1 MSILADR
8 VAREAPRKRP
18 TRKQIRLAREFDI
31 DIAKYERGFRVDIF
45 KVLKKLGDEVGD
57 IALEVLSDEKNLKK
71 DAGRDAMLA
80 GEIAKRLNVA
90 GFETDMRVVYEK
102 NYTRIMRA
110 TQKRINATMDLGISI
125 LDTNEARILAK
136 GAERVKLLNLT
147 KGNTTRSVFRELSEG
162 RSEGEAVAQLAR
174 RISDRVK
181 AGRFKKPQTRA
192 TLIARTET
200 TYAQKMAAAE
210 SYRQGGVTEVM
221 IMDSRKGSF
230 DDDCDAMDGR
240 IVSLQEG
247 EALMS
252 EEHPNGTR
260 RMVAQPP
267 KLDEPSLTPTA
278 EPTKIPTPPS
288 STVVPRGNATAA
300 FEPEAGESIPKWK
313 TVTDHKGFENQMAAQ
328 MNIGRTFY
336 GTNNVDRGF
345 RAVSKNANNIANDLV
360 VNIKGKSRKLYDI
373 VKNNSLNSLGV
384 NNTKYVGG
392 TGYLGDFTP
401 DIKAIRVAA
410 GKNAGQG
417 FNTAYANPKRPTL
430 SIGKDA
436 YGKTK
441 HNTCSDLFGT
451 SRHEYG
457 HFVQDIAKMGGDKT
471 LRSEVQGGLFDA
483 TRNREWKKLY
493 DKKGRKWWR
502 ENVSIY
508 SAKNMDE
515 GFAECFS
522 AWTSP
527 LYGKTQYYGELSSAA
542 QTLPHEIE
550 TLFKKWFE

>member
-1 MSILADR
+1 VSILADR

-45 KVLKKLGDEVGD
+45 KVLKKLGDDVSD
-57 IALEVLSDEKNLKK
+57 VALEVLSDEKNLKK

-125 LDTNEARILAK
+125 LDTAETRILAEGGK
-136 GAERVKLLNLT
+136 RVGMLDMGASAKKRVYE
-147 KGNTTRSVFRELSEG
+147 ELATG
-162 RSEGEAVAQLAR
+162 RSKGEAVAQLAR
-174 RISDRVK
+174 RLRDKIP

-230 DDDCDAMDGR
+230 DDECDAMDGR

-267 KLDEPSLTPTA
+267 KLDEPSLKPTA
-278 EPTKIPTPPS
+278 ELNKLPIAPE
-288 STVVPRGNATAA
+288 VPL
-300 FEPEAGESIPKWK
+300 SPKWETASTMTRAK
-313 TVTDHKGFENQMAAQ
+313 SQLRNKY
-328 MNIGRTFY
+328 NIGELEHHGMSATEAKR
-336 GTNNVDRGF
+336 
-345 RAVSKNANNIANDLV
+345 V
-360 VNIKGKSRKLYDI
+360 VNHFGETLAKIAADNPILGDSILKKKAGKLKKLVLHGDGKSFHKARFKA
-373 VKNNSLNSLGV
+373 
-384 NNTKYVGG
+384 GG
-392 TGYLGDFTP
+392 TGSSVGVRGFYSPSGAELHMLTHDTYMINTGRTELRRGRLRVVYDRKRKALPLETKGLQLGGDKTYSFCET
-401 DIKAIRVAA
+401 VE
-410 GKNAGQG
+410 
-417 FNTAYANPKRPTL
+417 
-430 SIGKDA
+430 DA
-436 YGKTK
+436 
-441 HNTCSDLFGT
+441 F
-451 SRHEYG
+451 RHEYG
-457 HFVQDIAKMGGDKT
+457 HHVFFSNANNAGVGQKVAGRWEKFYDMGTVRKTKKFWKGFMTEYSSTKM
-471 LRSEVQGGLFDA
+471 
-483 TRNREWKKLY
+483 
-493 DKKGRKWWR
+493 
-502 ENVSIY
+502 I
-508 SAKNMDE
+508 E
-515 GFAECFS
+515 GFAESFAAYTHPEYKLIQNS
-522 AWTSP
+522 TS
-527 LYGKTQYYGELSSAA
+527 ELS
-542 QTLPHEIE
+542 QLTKFMQNNL
-550 TLFKKWFE
+550 KKKKH

>member
-18 TRKQIRLAREFDI
+18 TRKQIRLAREFDV

-45 KVLKKLGDEVGD
+45 KVLKKLGDDVSD
-57 IALEVLSDEKNLKK
+57 VALEVLSGEKNLKK

-125 LDTNEARILAK
+125 IDTAETRILAEGGK
-136 GAERVKLLNLT
+136 RVGMLDMGASARKKVYE
-147 KGNTTRSVFRELSEG
+147 ELATG

-174 RISDRVK
+174 RLRDKIP

-230 DDDCDAMDGR
+230 DDECDAMDGR

-267 KLDEPSLTPTA
+267 KLDEPSLKPTA
-278 EPTKIPTPPS
+278 ELNKLPIAPE
-288 STVVPRGNATAA
+288 VPL
-300 FEPEAGESIPKWK
+300 SPKWETASTMTRAK
-313 TVTDHKGFENQMAAQ
+313 SQLRNKY
-328 MNIGRTFY
+328 NIGELEHHGMSATEAKR
-336 GTNNVDRGF
+336 
-345 RAVSKNANNIANDLV
+345 V
-360 VNIKGKSRKLYDI
+360 VNHFGETLAKIAADNPILGDSILKKKAGKLKKLVLHGDGKSFHKARFKA
-373 VKNNSLNSLGV
+373 
-384 NNTKYVGG
+384 GG
-392 TGYLGDFTP
+392 TGSSVGVRGFYSPSGAELHMLTHDTYMINTGRTELRRGRLRVVYDRKRKALPLETKGLQLGGDKTYSFCET
-401 DIKAIRVAA
+401 VE
-410 GKNAGQG
+410 
-417 FNTAYANPKRPTL
+417 
-430 SIGKDA
+430 DA
-436 YGKTK
+436 
-441 HNTCSDLFGT
+441 F
-451 SRHEYG
+451 RHEYG
-457 HFVQDIAKMGGDKT
+457 HHVFFSNANNAGVGQKVAGRWEKFYDMGTVRKTKKFWKGFMTEYSSTKM
-471 LRSEVQGGLFDA
+471 
-483 TRNREWKKLY
+483 
-493 DKKGRKWWR
+493 
-502 ENVSIY
+502 I
-508 SAKNMDE
+508 E
-515 GFAECFS
+515 GFAESFAAYTHPEYKLIQNS
-522 AWTSP
+522 TS
-527 LYGKTQYYGELSSAA
+527 ELS
-542 QTLPHEIE
+542 QLTKFMQNNL
-550 TLFKKWFE
+550 KKKKH